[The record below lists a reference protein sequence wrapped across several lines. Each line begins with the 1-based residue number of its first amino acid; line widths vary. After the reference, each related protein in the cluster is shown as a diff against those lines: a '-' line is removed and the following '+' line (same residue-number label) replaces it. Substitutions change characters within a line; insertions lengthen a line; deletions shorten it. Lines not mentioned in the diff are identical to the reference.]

1 MPVSNR
7 VLGMIEIQLDGPVG
21 VVTMTKPPHNLMD
34 AEFLDAIIG
43 AYRQVIADG
52 GRCILLR
59 SGMKHFCAGADVSAF
74 KDRGEGSSSG
84 LDAPTILD
92 ALESIPVPTI
102 AAVHGAALGG
112 GFELALTCDLIVA
125 SESAK
130 FGLVET
136 SLGLLP
142 LLGGVQRV
150 TQRAGAARGKEIAL
164 FGRRHDPRT
173 LERWNI
179 LNLVVPDAEL
189 QSAALSWAQQL
200 ANGPTVAYR
209 GVKELANL
217 TARTGLAAADAHQED
232 ANDAMWVTSDVRAGL
247 AAFAETGPGT
257 GTFEGR

>member
-1 MPVSNR
+1 
-7 VLGMIEIQLDGPVG
+7 MIETELDGPVG
-21 VVTMTKPPHNLMD
+21 VVTMSKPPHNLMD
-34 AEFLDAIIG
+34 GEFLDAII
-43 AYRQVIADG
+43 ASYQQVIADG
-52 GRCILLR
+52 ARAILLR
-59 SGMKHFCAGADVSAF
+59 SAMKHFCAGADVGGFGGGGDGA
-74 KDRGEGSSSG
+74 GGG
-84 LDAPTILD
+84 MDAPTVLD

-112 GFELALTCDLIVA
+112 GFELALTCDLIIA
-125 SESAK
+125 GESAK

-179 LNLVVPDAEL
+179 LNLVVADDELDDA
-189 QSAALSWAQQL
+189 ARSWAHQL
-200 ANGPTVAYR
+200 GNGPTVAYR

-217 TARTGLAAADAHQED
+217 TARHGLAAADAHQEE
-232 ANDAMWVTSDVRAGL
+232 ANGAMWKTDDVQTGL
-247 AAFAETGPGT
+247 AAFAATGPGT
-257 GTFEGR
+257 ATFEGR

>member
-1 MPVSNR
+1 
-7 VLGMIEIQLDGPVG
+7 MIETELDGPVG
-21 VVTMTKPPHNLMD
+21 VVTMSKPPHNLMD
-34 AEFLDAIIG
+34 GVFLDAVIS
-43 AYRQVIADG
+43 AYRQLIDDG
-52 GRCILLR
+52 ARALLLR
-59 SGMKHFCAGADVSAF
+59 SGMKHFCAGADVSGFGAGG
-74 KDRGEGSSSG
+74 DEAGGDM
-84 LDAPTILD
+84 DAPTLLD
-92 ALESIPVPTI
+92 ALESVPVPTV

-112 GFELALTCDLIVA
+112 GFELALTCDLIIA
-125 SESAK
+125 SETAK

-179 LNLVVPDAEL
+179 VNLVVPDAEL
-189 QSAALSWAQQL
+189 DEAARSWAQQL
-200 ANGPTVAYR
+200 GNGPTVAYR

-217 TARTGLAAADAHQED
+217 TATQGLAAADAHQEA
-232 ANDAMWVTSDVRAGL
+232 ANDAMWATSDVGAGL

-257 GTFEGR
+257 ALFEGR

>member
-1 MPVSNR
+1 
-7 VLGMIEIQLDGPVG
+7 MIETELDGPVG
-21 VVTMTKPPHNLMD
+21 IVTMAKPPHNLMD
-34 AEFLDAIIG
+34 GVFLDATIA
-43 AYRQVIADG
+43 AYRQVIDDG
-52 GRCILLR
+52 ARVILLR
-59 SGMKHFCAGADVSAF
+59 SAMKHFCAGADVSGFGAG
-74 KDRGEGSSSG
+74 DEDSG
-84 LDAPTILD
+84 GDMDAPTILD
-92 ALESIPVPTI
+92 ALESVPVPTI

-112 GFELALTCDLIVA
+112 GFELALTCDLIIA

-150 TQRAGAARGKEIAL
+150 TNRAGAARGKEIAM

-179 LNLVVPDAEL
+179 INLVVPDDEL
-189 QSAALSWAQQL
+189 DNAARSWAHQL
-200 ANGPTVAYR
+200 GNGPTVALN

-217 TARTGLAAADAHQED
+217 TARTGLASADAHQET
-232 ANDAMWVTSDVRAGL
+232 ANDAMWQTDDVTAGL

-257 GTFEGR
+257 ATFEGR